1 MRYKAEIL
9 LHFAGY
15 KDDEVSNMDD
25 ISVFRR
31 FFVMSNLVAE
41 IVQGMAGGG
50 MGAPSESYESPAA
63 VTYGEDPFSPQVQ
76 QRETQRQEDEFN
88 QTYGFPTVE

>member
-1 MRYKAEIL
+1 LRYKAEIL

-41 IVQGMAGGG
+41 MIQGLAGGG
-50 MGAPSESYESPAA
+50 MGTSSDDLEPPAA
-63 VTYGEDPFSPQVQ
+63 VRYGEDPFSPEVQ
-76 QRETQRQEDEFN
+76 QRESQRQEDQFN
-88 QTYGFPTVE
+88 QTYGFPTVD

>member
-1 MRYKAEIL
+1 MRIKAGIL

-15 KDDEVSNMDD
+15 KDDEVSKMDD

-41 IVQGMAGGG
+41 IVQGLAGGG
-50 MGAPSESYESPAA
+50 MGTSSESLEPPTA
-63 VTYGEDPFSPQVQ
+63 VKCGEDPFNPQVQ

-88 QTYGFPTVE
+88 QTYGFPTVD

>member
-1 MRYKAEIL
+1 LRLKAEIL

-15 KDDEVSNMDD
+15 KDDEVFKMDD

-31 FFVMSNLVAE
+31 FFVMTNLVAE
-41 IVQGMAGGG
+41 IIQGLAGGG
-50 MGAPSESYESPAA
+50 MGTSSESLEPPAA
-63 VTYGEDPFSPQVQ
+63 VKYGEDPFSSEVK
-76 QRETQRQEDEFN
+76 QREDQRQEDQFN